1 MPGTQEC
8 HRCIGLST
16 ELRIVSSLYSTMNQ
30 AHRKALHCGDS
41 GYAARLDP
49 LRFELAGKI
58 TRLDANLSSHQ
69 KRHSRAD
76 FALPRSAARM

>member
-49 LRFELAGKI
+49 LRFELSGKI
-58 TRLDANLSSHQ
+58 TRLAANLSSH
-69 KRHSRAD
+69 KNRHTRAR
-76 FALPRSAARM
+76 FVLPKAKAQM